1 MKKWW
6 KDYLTFNKIE
16 RVGLFI
22 LLGLI
27 GLIWVLPKYF
37 KKSPSKESIVLQQES
52 GIDSI
57 KNDQLVI
64 NQNFKDNL
72 PKKHQLFFFDPNT
85 CSEADWGKLGLKP
98 KTIATIGHY
107 IEKGGRFQIPDD
119 IKKIYGIKPDLAEAL
134 VPYVRINA
142 KKVSKRYD
150 YQRFPQFQKHQN
162 TYDSGFHKFKNTTT
176 IMKLVSIDINK
187 ADTLQLIDLP
197 GIGPTLAQRI
207 IKFRENLGGFI
218 SVDQLLEVYGIKD
231 SVFQILKPKF
241 ICSKEVKTISINGA
255 DFNSIN
261 RHPYINYQE
270 AKAIV
275 KYRDQHGVFKVP
287 SDLLKLAIVDE
298 IWLQKI
304 TPYLSFE

>member
-6 KDYLTFNKIE
+6 KDYLTFSKIE

-27 GLIWVLPKYF
+27 GLIWGLPKYF
-37 KKSPSKESIVLQQES
+37 KKSPSKESIALQQDS
-52 GIDSI
+52 GLDSI
-57 KNDQLVI
+57 KNDQLVN

-72 PKKHQLFFFDPNT
+72 PQKHQLFFFDPNT
-85 CSEADWGKLGLKP
+85 CSEADWEKLGLKP
-98 KTIATIGHY
+98 KTIATIAHY
-107 IEKGGRFQIPDD
+107 IEKGGRFQNPDD
-119 IKKIYGIKPDLAEAL
+119 IKKIYGIKPNLAEL
-134 VPYVRINA
+134 LIPYVKI
-142 KKVSKRYD
+142 KDIKVSQRYD
-150 YQRFPQFQKHQN
+150 YQRFSEFKTQHN
-162 TYDSGFHKFKNTTT
+162 AYDSGFHKIKKTTT
-176 IMKLVSIDINK
+176 IKKLVSIDINK

-197 GIGPTLAQRI
+197 GIGPTLAERI
-207 IKFRENLGGFI
+207 IKFRENLGGYI

-231 SVFQILKPKF
+231 SVFQILKPQL
-241 ICSKEVKTISINGA
+241 ICSNEIKTISINVA

-261 RHPYINYQE
+261 RHPYISYQE

-275 KYRDQHGVFKVP
+275 KFRDQHGVFKVP

-304 TPYLSFE
+304 TPYLSFD

>member
-52 GIDSI
+52 GLDSI
-57 KNDQLVI
+57 KNDQLVN

-72 PKKHQLFFFDPNT
+72 PQKHQLFFFDPNT

-107 IEKGGRFQIPDD
+107 IEKGGRFQNPDD
-119 IKKIYGIKPDLAEAL
+119 IKKIYGIKPDLAEL
-134 VPYVRINA
+134 LIPYVRINA

-150 YQRFPQFQKHQN
+150 YQRFPQFKSHQN
-162 TYDSGFHKFKNTTT
+162 TYDSGFHKIKKTTT
-176 IMKLVSIDINK
+176 IRKFVSIDINK

-218 SVDQLLEVYGIKD
+218 SVEQLLEVYGIKD
-231 SVFQILKPKF
+231 SVFQILKPQL
-241 ICSKEVKTISINGA
+241 ICSKEIKTISINLA
-255 DFNSIN
+255 DFNAIN
-261 RHPYINYQE
+261 RHPYIGYQE

-275 KYRDQHGVFKVP
+275 KYRDQHGIFKMP

-304 TPYLSFE
+304 TPYLNFD